1 MAGKTST
8 YIFAFLMVTSLL
20 ATLARADKDDDVDVV
35 LGPDGQIILKEGK
48 KNKGSSIVIARR
60 RRSAEPRVLQ
70 AIREF
75 PDYD

>member
-1 MAGKTST
+1 
-8 YIFAFLMVTSLL
+8 MVTSLL
-20 ATLARADKDDDVDVV
+20 ATIVLADKDDDDVDVV

-48 KNKGSSIVIARR
+48 KKKGSSIVIARR
-60 RRSAEPRVLQ
+60 RRSAEQPRVFQ